1 MHVYGFYIN
10 HMNYTEL
17 VRKFRGVL
25 VGVQNDDVMRSESQ
39 GVKTFVT
46 DAQALI
52 QRFDSPTPSDLCFLQ
67 WLYSSLESVVDKQL
81 KKKDLWTEFHVL
93 RTSPEFSQ
101 QWKSYLEK
109 VGMQNKAVFIQTFNF
124 RNF

>member
-1 MHVYGFYIN
+1 MIHACVWFYIN

-25 VGVQNDDVMRSESQ
+25 VVQNDDVMRSESQ

-52 QRFDSPTPSDLCFLQ
+52 RRFDSPTPSDLAIRYMAGFVVRRLQ
-67 WLYSSLESVVDKQL
+67 KQL
-81 KKKDLWTEFHVL
+81 DAKDIDMLIESDEATIQFRCQFH
-93 RTSPEFSQ
+93 
-101 QWKSYLEK
+101 
-109 VGMQNKAVFIQTFNF
+109 
-124 RNF
+124 

>member
-25 VGVQNDDVMRSESQ
+25 VGVHNDYVMHSESQ
-39 GVKTFVT
+39 GVNIFVT

-52 QRFDSPTPSDLCFLQ
+52 
-67 WLYSSLESVVDKQL
+67 
-81 KKKDLWTEFHVL
+81 
-93 RTSPEFSQ
+93 
-101 QWKSYLEK
+101 
-109 VGMQNKAVFIQTFNF
+109 
-124 RNF
+124 

>member
-52 QRFDSPTPSDLCFLQ
+52 RRLDSPTPGD
-67 WLYSSLESVVDKQL
+67 
-81 KKKDLWTEFHVL
+81 VL
-93 RTSPEFSQ
+93 FAMAI
-101 QWKSYLEK
+101 Y
-109 VGMQNKAVFIQTFNF
+109 
-124 RNF
+124 

>member
-39 GVKTFVT
+39 GVNFTATTISQNIVHPY
-46 DAQALI
+46 
-52 QRFDSPTPSDLCFLQ
+52 PTNHSNIFSILN
-67 WLYSSLESVVDKQL
+67 
-81 KKKDLWTEFHVL
+81 EF
-93 RTSPEFSQ
+93 
-101 QWKSYLEK
+101 
-109 VGMQNKAVFIQTFNF
+109 
-124 RNF
+124 

>member
-25 VGVQNDDVMRSESQ
+25 VGVQNNDVMRSESQ
-39 GVKTFVT
+39 GVKTFVI

-52 QRFDSPTPSDLCFLQ
+52 RKFDSPTPSDLCFCNG
-67 WLYSSLESVVDKQL
+67 YIVAL
-81 KKKDLWTEFHVL
+81 KVL
-93 RTSPEFSQ
+93 
-101 QWKSYLEK
+101 
-109 VGMQNKAVFIQTFNF
+109 
-124 RNF
+124 